1 MDSLISLIPSLI
13 MLIIIPSFWML
24 CFKLSARLLR
34 RRVIT
39 WKHSYILGFILTLIS
54 MVGNMLLSIVGI
66 PLPLPL
72 AFVFAFVL
80 QVVIG
85 AWFLSR
91 RATYA
96 DGRELGWRGGAELT
110 ALSVFILTSV
120 GMTWFVI
127 SSHLLPPVVQ

>member
-1 MDSLISLIPSLI
+1 MNSLMSLIPSLI
-13 MLIIIPSFWML
+13 MLIIIPFFWML

-39 WKHSYILGFILTLIS
+39 WKHSYIIGFILTLMS
-54 MVGNMLLSIVGI
+54 MIGNTLLYIGGV

-72 AFVFAFVL
+72 AIVLAFVL

-110 ALSVFILTSV
+110 ALAVFILTSV
-120 GMTWFVI
+120 GMTWLII
-127 SSHLLPPVVQ
+127 SSRLLPPIVQ